1 MCSQLV
7 SGKCS
12 PGLGRKGSNR
22 PLRRITRLKVA
33 MKGYRTPSW
42 FRIKGRLKERRAKAY
57 SDKPKTGKAKKM
69 ERRG

>member
-1 MCSQLV
+1 
-7 SGKCS
+7 
-12 PGLGRKGSNR
+12 
-22 PLRRITRLKVA
+22 

-42 FRIKGRLKERRAKAY
+42 FRIKGRLKERRAKAH